1 MVAVGVSVVHIPRK
15 RQYGT
20 QRLCVPAQLE
30 LKDWTSLSS
39 MRRRNIPLI
48 YNKTQTIIQP
58 LIKTS
63 SPCRAFSNRLVI
75 LGNIPIQLQ
84 SSTLVT
90 IGHRQMVLIFL
101 IRLIAKH
108 EPACSALTF
117 PFRQFSNAYT
127 TIKTQFSSFELG
139 ISHMVHL
146 LLHAHLAC
154 FYANYIKCN

>member
-30 LKDWTSLSS
+30 LKDWTPLSS

-58 LIKTS
+58 LIKPS
-63 SPCRAFSNRLVI
+63 SP
-75 LGNIPIQLQ
+75 IPVLAVQYVLHTTKALTTYNKVHI
-84 SSTLVT
+84 T
-90 IGHRQMVLIFL
+90 IGHRQMVPIFL

-108 EPACSALTF
+108 EHKSGLTHDLVHRRNRVGIGFQCFALKIICSVY
-117 PFRQFSNAYT
+117 R
-127 TIKTQFSSFELG
+127 SSLKIM
-139 ISHMVHL
+139 IST
-146 LLHAHLAC
+146 
-154 FYANYIKCN
+154 KCQ

>member
-30 LKDWTSLSS
+30 LKDWTSLPS

-58 LIKTS
+58 LIKPS
-63 SPCRAFSNRLVI
+63 SP
-75 LGNIPIQLQ
+75 IPVLAVQYAPCTTKALTTYNKVDI
-84 SSTLVT
+84 T
-90 IGHRQMVLIFL
+90 IGHRQMVPIFL

-108 EPACSALTF
+108 EHKSNSTLTWYTEETCRNWISIF
-117 PFRQFSNAYT
+117 CIEYNLQRISFITFDVLYCCQRYQWVWRQIA
-127 TIKTQFSSFELG
+127 
-139 ISHMVHL
+139 
-146 LLHAHLAC
+146 
-154 FYANYIKCN
+154 